1 LGSYFSLN
9 TTFSAYLA
17 SLISEASLARYSD
30 LRRGFSVVFEEI
42 SGVLVPCAVDLEFEE
57 AAELAAADPG
67 ALLSFFLSLF
77 FDMSDIYFT

>member
-1 LGSYFSLN
+1 M
-9 TTFSAYLA
+9 
-17 SLISEASLARYSD
+17 
-30 LRRGFSVVFEEI
+30 FEEI